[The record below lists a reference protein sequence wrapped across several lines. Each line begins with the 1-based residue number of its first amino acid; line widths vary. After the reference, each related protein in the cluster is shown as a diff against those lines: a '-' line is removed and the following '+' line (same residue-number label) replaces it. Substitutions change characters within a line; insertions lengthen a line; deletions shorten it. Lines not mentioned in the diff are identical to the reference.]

1 MNDNTTPSPSGKYLD
16 VEAWDAL
23 KASGFTEDEL
33 QADQPFGPV
42 IFSYTRAQAIE
53 DGVLVDLTADGKT
66 KQLVREA
73 GFGVPVAMT
82 STAFTETV
90 LAGTTETQ
98 DGEFIFPSGQSLKG
112 RLWDVL
118 MVMRF
123 AARANRNTDRV
134 YFAVDVDTNG
144 DGKHNTVKLWSLIG
158 PGDDGEPVLTVM
170 LEGED

>member
-73 GFGVPVAMT
+73 GFGVPVARR
-82 STAFTETV
+82 SSLSLALTE
-90 LAGTTETQ
+90 
-98 DGEFIFPSGQSLKG
+98 
-112 RLWDVL
+112 R
-118 MVMRF
+118 R
-123 AARANRNTDRV
+123 
-134 YFAVDVDTNG
+134 
-144 DGKHNTVKLWSLIG
+144 
-158 PGDDGEPVLTVM
+158 EPA
-170 LEGED
+170 